1 MADEVTTSFAKD
13 IRPMFTD
20 IDVAHMK
27 AAGIDLSSYAD
38 VQSYA
43 EAIYRTVSNGTMPPP
58 GTGEQWTP
66 EMCARFKQWQG
77 DNCPP

>member
-1 MADEVTTSFAKD
+1 MTDESTISFAKD

-20 IDVAHMK
+20 IDVEHMK
-27 AAGIDLSSYAD
+27 GLGVDLSSYDA

-58 GTGEQWTP
+58 GTGERWTP
-66 EMCARFKQWQG
+66 EMCDTFKRWTEAG
-77 DNCPP
+77 FPA